1 MLFIG
6 DVHGKFDRYKKIIKN
21 HPETIQVGD
30 MGVGFYRMIGP
41 DRMAERNPPFDAMA
55 KGNHR
60 FIRGNHDNPEACR
73 RQKFWIPDGHVE
85 GDMMFIGGADSIDKV
100 YRIEGLSW
108 WRDEQLDYAEWV
120 AVYEMYI
127 FTKPRIMV
135 THDCPRS
142 IYYHLHDRVFDT
154 PDDVTSRNLQIFL
167 DNHKP
172 EVWIFGHHH
181 KSFDKV
187 IDGTR
192 FVCLDELE
200 TMEI

>member
-21 HPETIQVGD
+21 HPKTIQVGD
-30 MGVGFYRMIGP
+30 MGVGFYRMIGS
-41 DRMAERNPPFDAMA
+41 DRKAERNPPFDAMA

-60 FIRGNHDNPEACR
+60 FIRGNHDNPKACR
-73 RQKFWIPDGHVE
+73 QQKFWIPDGHVE
-85 GDMMFIGGADSIDKV
+85 GDMMFIGGADSIDKA

-108 WRDEQLDYAEWV
+108 WRDEQLDYAQWCDCFDK
-120 AVYEMYI
+120 YMDH
-127 FTKPRIMV
+127 KPRIMV
-135 THDCPRS
+135 THDCPYT
-142 IYYHLHDRVFDT
+142 IYWHLHDRVFDT
-154 PDDVTSRNLQIFL
+154 LDDRTSQSFDLFWRY
-167 DNHKP
+167 HKP
-172 EVWIFGHHH
+172 ELWIFGHHH

>member
-6 DVHGKFDRYKKIIKN
+6 DVHGFFDRYKKIIKK

-30 MGVGFYRMIGP
+30 MGVGFHRMIGD
-41 DRMAERNPPFDAMA
+41 DRTPERNPPYDAMA

-60 FIRGNHDNPEACR
+60 FIRGNHDNPAVCR
-73 RQKFWIPDGHVE
+73 QHDFWIPDGHVE
-85 GDMMFIGGADSIDKV
+85 GDMMFIGGADSIDKA

-108 WRDEQLDYAEWV
+108 WREEQLDYGEWV
-120 AVYEMYI
+120 VTYDTYLKN
-127 FTKPRIMV
+127 TPRIMV

-142 IYYHLHDRVFDT
+142 IYYHLHERVFET
-154 PDDVTSRNLQIFL
+154 PDDATSRNLQYFFES
-167 DNHKP
+167 HKP
-172 EVWIFGHHH
+172 ELWIFGHHH
-181 KSFDKV
+181 LSFDKV